1 MVSREA
7 SDSRI
12 NATTH
17 SVTLEKAVELCDF
30 TFFFCQLRRF
40 DSVFSSEVYY
50 PNALFLAKEHIF
62 SVAYVYKKLAF
73 FMCYMSKA
81 FNLDN
86 ELVFVLLAKTK
97 RNKIILKFRNLQ
109 LIY

>member
-1 MVSREA
+1 MSREA
-7 SDSRI
+7 LDSRI
-12 NATTH
+12 DATTH

-30 TFFFCQLRRF
+30 IFFFCQLRF

-50 PNALFLAKEHIF
+50 PNALYLAKEHIF

-73 FMCYMSKA
+73 FMCYMSKV